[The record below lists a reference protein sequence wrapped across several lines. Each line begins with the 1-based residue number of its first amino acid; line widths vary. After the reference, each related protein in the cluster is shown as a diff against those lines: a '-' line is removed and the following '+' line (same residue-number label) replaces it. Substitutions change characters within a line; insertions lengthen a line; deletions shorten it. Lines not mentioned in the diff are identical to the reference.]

1 MLIRSRAAVVRPDAN
16 GVDREEDTKDDP
28 VLRSVL
34 TAPVRS
40 GQPPAWES
48 EVLEQAASGP
58 WFDGTWAMTDMP
70 VAGRLRERRPRCIY
84 RVDTRR

>member
-1 MLIRSRAAVVRPDAN
+1 MLSRPDAALVRPDAN
-16 GVDREEDTKDDP
+16 EVDVEADTTDDP

-34 TAPVRS
+34 TAPVRP

-58 WFDGTWAMTDMP
+58 WFEGAP
-70 VAGRLRERRPRCIY
+70 VSADIAARSPTKR
-84 RVDTRR
+84 